1 MSVKQRVNE
10 IVEVLL
16 KVNFLEQ
23 NGSILAWSLNLYK
36 LASEELNK

>member
-16 KVNFLEQ
+16 KVNFLDQ
-23 NGSILAWSLNLYK
+23 NGSIPAWLSNLYK
-36 LASEELNK
+36 LASDELNK